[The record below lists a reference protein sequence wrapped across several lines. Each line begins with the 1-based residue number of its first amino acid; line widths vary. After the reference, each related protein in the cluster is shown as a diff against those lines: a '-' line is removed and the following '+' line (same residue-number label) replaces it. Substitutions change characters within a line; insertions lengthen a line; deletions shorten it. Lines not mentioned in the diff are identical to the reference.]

1 MAPELVKTR
10 VLETP
15 GDPYFRWQSVSFLRV
30 ETPKGK
36 TCQSMGTGSAILLEA
51 AKHAEAFKGASV
63 FEAFGMHGQRWPY
76 VAVCGR
82 S

>member
-1 MAPELVKTR
+1 MIFVVFDAFPFFFNEALISKN
-10 VLETP
+10 E
-15 GDPYFRWQSVSFLRV
+15 GFV
-30 ETPKGK
+30 ETKPSLLK

-51 AKHAEAFKGASV
+51 AKHAEASNGASV

>member
-1 MAPELVKTR
+1 M
-10 VLETP
+10 LETP
-15 GDPYFRWQSVSFLRV
+15 RDPYFRRQRVLRSFLRV

-36 TCQSMGTGSAILLEA
+36 TCQSLGTGSAILLEA
-51 AKHAEAFKGASV
+51 AKQAEASKGEYV

-82 S
+82 I